1 MTNIRRGSL
10 ALARR
15 GVHRALWALLIPLAA
30 AGCWPARGYIS
41 DSDIR
46 PLPFGRTVGAKPEP
60 IRGLRAALD
69 ASPDLPVRV
78 LVVHGM
84 RTRNAEYSELL
95 QRGIARNRLR
105 LVADTARPVLELERG
120 YRVQIAAAAQPQDSI
135 DVPPSQLRRR
145 AWLDPVSKRERL
157 VFYELLWAPTRDAVK
172 DRFLAC
178 FESGLPQERCA
189 RTPARRNEDRR
200 GIINDYLKDNLLVDG
215 FGDATTVLGSTGDL
229 LRDDVDL
236 ALCTLASEV
245 AARRDLVRADAPRS
259 RCEFQPARLA
269 LTPDEA
275 STRLAQAQVF
285 VVTHS
290 LGSFLVMDAHQRYA
304 LAAAQADTSYTPDVN
319 CPPEPQAESL
329 VSGTARTGSLVAAN
343 ASALQTLLDR
353 ATVFM
358 RANQVSLLGLARLEP
373 QCYGFDGF
381 GQPGGACPNRAL
393 KVSGCGSTNVGP
405 FGGTS
410 QYVAFNDAADLL
422 GFELP
427 PYLGGVEPFGTLVN
441 VSVRNPHKWS
451 IPPFFRNPGDIHNRS
466 DENPAILNAIV
477 NGLTIPLERRS
488 TR

>member
-1 MTNIRRGSL
+1 MASIRR
-10 ALARR
+10 RR
-15 GVHRALWALLIPLAA
+15 FAFELHGVYRALQALLIPLMA

-41 DSDIR
+41 ASDIR
-46 PLPFGRTVGAKPEP
+46 PLPYGRTVGTNPEP

-69 ASPDLPVRV
+69 ASPNLPVRV

-84 RTRNAEYSELL
+84 RTRNPDYSEML
-95 QRGIARNRLR
+95 QQGIARDRLR

-120 YRVQIAAAAQPQDSI
+120 YRVQIRAAAQPQDSVG
-135 DVPPSQLRRR
+135 VPPSQLRRR
-145 AWLDPVSKRERL
+145 AWRDAVSKRERL

-189 RTPARRNEDRR
+189 RTPARRNNDRR
-200 GIINDYLKDNLLVDG
+200 GILNDYLKDNILVDG

-245 AARRDLVRADAPRS
+245 ASRRELVRADAPRT
-259 RCEFQPARLA
+259 RCEFQPARFA
-269 LTPDEA
+269 LTPTEA
-275 STRLAQAQVF
+275 SSRLDTAQVF
-285 VVTHS
+285 VITHS

-304 LAAAQADTSYTPDVN
+304 LAAAQADSLYIPDPG
-319 CPPEPQAESL
+319 CPPETQAESL
-329 VSGTARTGSLVAAN
+329 VSGTARTGTRVAAN

-373 QCYGFDGF
+373 ECYGFSGF
-381 GQPGGACPNRAL
+381 GEPGGVCPNRAL
-393 KVSGCGSTNVGP
+393 KVSGCGPAGVGP
-405 FGGTS
+405 FGGDS

-441 VSVRNPHKWS
+441 VSVRNPHRWS
-451 IPPFFRNPGDIHNRS
+451 IPPLFRNPGDIHNRS

-477 NGLTIPLERRS
+477 NGFAIPSERSNR
-488 TR
+488 